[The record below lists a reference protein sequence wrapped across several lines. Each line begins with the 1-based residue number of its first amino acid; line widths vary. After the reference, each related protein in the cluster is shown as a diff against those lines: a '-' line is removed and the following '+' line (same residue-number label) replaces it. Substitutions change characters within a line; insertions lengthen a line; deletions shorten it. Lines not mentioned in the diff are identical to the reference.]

1 MNPAEQYILDSAE
14 PYRSI
19 LLQLQATI
27 EGLLPEVELR
37 FSYKIPFYYLEGKPF
52 CFLNQTGDY
61 VDVGFWHSAYLKEN
75 RFAMVSEGRK
85 VMLSLR
91 YRSLAAID
99 LKLLQAVLMEAEQYK
114 GLPYQ
119 PR

>member
-1 MNPAEQYILDSAE
+1 MNPAEQYILESKE

-27 EGLLPEVELR
+27 ENLFQDAELR
-37 FSYKIPFYYLEGKPF
+37 FSYKIPFFYLDGKPF
-52 CFLNQTGDY
+52 CYLNQTGDY
-61 VDVGFWHSAYLKEN
+61 IEVGFWHSAYLKEH
-75 RFAMVSEGRK
+75 RYAMVSDGRK

-91 YRSLAAID
+91 YRSLEEID
-99 LKLLQAVLMEAEQYK
+99 MKLLKAILREAEQYR

-119 PR
+119 P